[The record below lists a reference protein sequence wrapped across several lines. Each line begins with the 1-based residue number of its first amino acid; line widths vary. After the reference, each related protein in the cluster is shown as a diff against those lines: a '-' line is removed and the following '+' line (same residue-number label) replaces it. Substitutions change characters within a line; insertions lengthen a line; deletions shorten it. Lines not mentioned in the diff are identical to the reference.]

1 MTSSFSPQQPS
12 ARSSTG
18 SRRAAGAGA
27 GTRRQTLGR
36 HHRGRRPQR
45 ADLRRLPGAGR
56 QAGARAGGARAARRR
71 LHHRG
76 NLARLSRLA
85 LRVFVR
91 AAPSPRDRRTAHG
104 RLRPA
109 LDAGCRRACSSPS
122 TTAAASNCGTTM
134 RTLRGG
140 NSPLRAA
147 RCGRLARHERHHAPR
162 PRRAAP
168 ADGRRHLALSP
179 PVAPDDRGAAQ
190 GRPGG
195 AEPGAALVDGRV
207 CRALSAR
214 RTACR
219 APTWARA

>member
-1 MTSSFSPQQPS
+1 MSQSTLPQPS
-12 ARSSTG
+12 ARSTG
-18 SRRAAGAGA
+18 SRRSAGAGA
-27 GTRRQTLGR
+27 GTGRQTLGR

-109 LDAGCRRACSSPS
+109 LDARNIGHVRPLRRRQQHP
-122 TTAAASNCGTTM
+122 TVG
-134 RTLRGG
+134 RRRPLRGR
-140 NSPLRAA
+140 NSPLRPA
-147 RCGRLARHERHHAPR
+147 RCRRLARDERHHAPR

-168 ADGRRHLALSP
+168 ADGRRHLALPP
-179 PVAPDDRGAAQ
+179 PVAPDDRGSAQ

-214 RTACR
+214 RAVAER
-219 APTWARA
+219 LLWARA